1 MNTNQLNL
9 FTQKLY
15 ASIVKEDDKS
25 SQFTDLQTEC
35 MDILRNLTNS
45 DTPLN
50 ELYRI
55 LGQFRSKIHLIH
67 KTAMDKKKK
76 DLISLMLYIH

>member
-1 MNTNQLNL
+1 MNTKKLNL

-15 ASIVKEDDKS
+15 ASIVKEDEKS
-25 SQFTDLQTEC
+25 SQFSELQTEC
-35 MDILRNLTNS
+35 MDILRHLTNS

-67 KTAMDKKKK
+67 KTAMDKKKR
-76 DLISLMLYIH
+76 DLLSLMLSIR